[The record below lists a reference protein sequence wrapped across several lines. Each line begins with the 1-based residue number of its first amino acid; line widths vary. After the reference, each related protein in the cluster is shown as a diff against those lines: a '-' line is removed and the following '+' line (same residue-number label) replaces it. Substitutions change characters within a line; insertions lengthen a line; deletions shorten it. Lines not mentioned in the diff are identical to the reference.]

1 MTEKNNYNMMRK
13 TSGYAPEI
21 SFPTNISKDSS
32 KVGLYKGDNT
42 LQSLNDQTNKHNPI
56 NKFKFMTVM
65 PKSNK
70 NFHEDLQAKEENF
83 NNYYQ
88 EENERIRRLTKREKI
103 VNIFLILV
111 RYRFRR

>member
-1 MTEKNNYNMMRK
+1 MNDRNNFGFMKK
-13 TSGYAPEI
+13 TSGYMAEP
-21 SFPTNISKDSS
+21 SYPTNISKDSS

-42 LQSLNDQTNKHNPI
+42 LQSLNDQMNKQNPG

-65 PKSNK
+65 PRSNK
-70 NFHEDLQAKEENF
+70 NFQEDLNAKEDNF

-103 VNIFLILV
+103 VNF
-111 RYRFRR
+111 F

>member
-1 MTEKNNYNMMRK
+1 MNERTNHGFPKK
-13 TSGYAPEI
+13 TAGYMGEP

-32 KVGLYKGDNT
+32 KVGLYRGDNT
-42 LQSLNDQTNKHNPI
+42 LQSLNDQMNKQNPA

-65 PKSNK
+65 PRSNK
-70 NFHEDLQAKEENF
+70 NFQEDLNAKEDNF

-103 VNIFLILV
+103 VI
-111 RYRFRR
+111 